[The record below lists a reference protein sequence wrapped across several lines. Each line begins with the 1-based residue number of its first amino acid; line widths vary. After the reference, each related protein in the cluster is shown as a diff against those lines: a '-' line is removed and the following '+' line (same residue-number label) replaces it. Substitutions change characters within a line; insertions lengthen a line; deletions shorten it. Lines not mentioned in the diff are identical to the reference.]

1 MRTQHF
7 LFSHLFLF
15 SLPVAMTAQNHSI
28 IVDMNRR
35 AHHPKPRSL
44 TRFSSSAYEG
54 TAHVLQKP
62 PASGL
67 IWKKEMCV
75 RYLNPEEEC
84 VLIVT
89 NDNGSYQLCAPVV
102 SDGEVNLY
110 LLSDMN
116 KPGRYSVTVQTPDA
130 CYQGIIH
137 SVIRQRSDC
146 SFFSFFTYTF

>member
-7 LFSHLFLF
+7 FIFTLVFLF

-28 IVDMNRR
+28 IVDMNEKGPTT
-35 AHHPKPRSL
+35 PKPRSL

-54 TAHVLQKP
+54 TASRTAEAPGVWIDLE
-62 PASGL
+62 
-67 IWKKEMCV
+67 KKEMCV

-130 CYQGIIH
+130 CYQGY
-137 SVIRQRSDC
+137 
-146 SFFSFFTYTF
+146 YTFSDPTTERL